1 MDASRVLDNDNYD
14 NEVLLVIAG
23 PISEANKQI
32 ANDLGIKY
40 LDNYTMK

>member
-23 PISEANKQI
+23 TISDANKQI
-32 ANDLGIKY
+32 ANDLGINY
-40 LDNYTMK
+40 LDNFIMK